1 MAEPIL
7 TLANVGRR
15 FGAREAVSSITLSL
29 ATGHI
34 LGLLG
39 PSGSGKST
47 LLRLIAGLEPL
58 DTGTITING
67 QTVATPDRAVAP
79 DRRGVGMVFQDF
91 ALFPHLTVLQ
101 NVAFGI
107 RGPAAH
113 RRAVALKW
121 LDRVRLADF
130 ARAHPHT
137 LSGGEQQRVALARAL
152 APDPRLVLF
161 DEPFSSLDAHLRQSV
176 RDDLAAIL
184 REAGTTAIIV
194 THDAHEAMSLVDD
207 LAILDAGRLIQ
218 SGTPRDVYDH
228 PRTAAAA
235 RLLGPINLWPAR
247 AEAGQI
253 ATPFAPITT
262 DRPDGPVLLGV
273 RPERLRI
280 ADTGLLGRVTESA
293 FAGDRWEIR
302 AETTLGPLSLRTRE
316 PGTIGA
322 SVHLTATP
330 ADITIL
336 DA

>member
-1 MAEPIL
+1 MAEPII
-7 TLANVGRR
+7 TLADVGRR
-15 FGAREAVSSITLSL
+15 FGAREAVSGITLSL
-29 ATGHI
+29 APGHI

-58 DTGTITING
+58 DTGTITIDS
-67 QTVATPDRAVAP
+67 QTVATPDRAVPP

-113 RRAVALKW
+113 RRSVALKW
-121 LDRVRLADF
+121 LDRVRMADF
-130 ARAHPHT
+130 TRAHPHT

-184 REAGTTAIIV
+184 REAGTTAIVV

-218 SGTPRDVYDH
+218 SGTPREVYDH

-247 AEAGQI
+247 AEAGRI
-253 ATPFAPITT
+253 ETPFGVVFA
-262 DRPDGPVLLGV
+262 DRPDGPVLLAV
-273 RPERLRI
+273 RPERLRLT
-280 ADTGLLGRVTESA
+280 DVGLPGRVLANA
-293 FAGDRWEIR
+293 FTGDRWVIR
-302 AETTLGPLSLRTRE
+302 IDTSLGRLSLHTRE
-316 PGTIGA
+316 PATVGTC
-322 SVHLTATP
+322 VQLTTTSTEVVVLQA
-330 ADITIL
+330 
-336 DA
+336 

>member
-1 MAEPIL
+1 MI
-7 TLANVGRR
+7 TLDGVGRR
-15 FGAREAVSSITLSL
+15 FGPREAVWGITLSL
-29 ATGHI
+29 ASGHI

-58 DTGTITING
+58 DTGTITLDG
-67 QTVATPDRAVAP
+67 QTVATPDRAVPP

-113 RRAVALKW
+113 RRAVALEW
-121 LDRVRLADF
+121 LDRVRMADF

-152 APDPRLVLF
+152 APGPRLVLF

-207 LAILDAGRLIQ
+207 LAILDTGRLIQ
-218 SGTPRDVYDH
+218 SGTPREVYDH

-247 AEAGQI
+247 AEAGRI
-253 ATPFAPITT
+253 ETPFGVVFA
-262 DRPDGPVLLGV
+262 DRPDGPVLLAV
-273 RPERLRI
+273 RPERLRLT
-280 ADTGLLGRVTESA
+280 DVGLPGRVLANA
-293 FAGDRWEIR
+293 FTGDRWVIR
-302 AETTLGPLSLRTRE
+302 IDTSLGRMSLHTRE
-316 PGTIGA
+316 PATVGTC
-322 SVHLTATP
+322 VQLTTSSTEVVVLEA
-330 ADITIL
+330 
-336 DA
+336 